1 MESLVK
7 VIISNWIPSLIVG
20 AAGLF
25 LNTIAVKLAMVVL
38 GFYVG
43 AYLLYPISGEYLD
56 FMKDVTKDPTKAQI
70 AFWVFGGAG
79 GLGLILLYNFFLF
92 LVGALVSG
100 AVIYFLYSYI
110 DQSFNI
116 SKYITF
122 MDPSYF
128 KLAIVGVFGIIG
140 GLYAYLKE
148 KQVSQWL
155 GIGVGSAILSIS
167 LIHVFNTFVRK
178 MSFDE
183 SYNFIMSTTG
193 LYIMLALFIVFI
205 YIGYLITKKRN
216 KRGG

>member
-1 MESLVK
+1 MESIVRT
-7 VIISNWIPSLIVG
+7 IISNWIPSLIIG

-38 GFYVG
+38 GFYIG
-43 AYLLYPISGEYLD
+43 AYLLYPVSGEYLD
-56 FMKDVTKDPTKAQI
+56 FMKDVMKDPTKSQI

-79 GLGLILLYNFFLF
+79 GLGLILLYNVFLF

-110 DQSFNI
+110 DQSFDI

-140 GLYAYLKE
+140 GLYAYFKE
-148 KQVSQWL
+148 RQVSQWL
-155 GIGVGSAILSIS
+155 GIGVGAAVLSIS
-167 LIHVFNTFVRK
+167 LTHVFNIFVRK

-183 SYNFIMSTTG
+183 SYNFIISTTG
-193 LYIMLALFIVFI
+193 LYILLGIFVVFI
-205 YIGYLITKKRN
+205 YIGYLITKKGN